1 MSLCTSYFNSQL
13 CSRLLITCGRLLK
26 KMLKPLCTLTST
38 IVHVGCLLWTAFMSD
53 TPVYVHYAGNV
64 SEFWMAWL
72 SCFHFIYI
80 RYYLLDTSQTLQ
92 KCLAHKTIVEY
103 PTLHVVL
110 SEKASSYQH
119 VGSSQTQQGIE
130 TVVFVWE
137 IRLNIYI
144 QWQVTIHKCDGLFLH
159 FVDPFTAMFLC
170 SKQKHCKN
178 MKSVQ

>member
-1 MSLCTSYFNSQL
+1 MYTDIHY
-13 CSRLLITCGRLLK
+13 
-26 KMLKPLCTLTST
+26 ST
-38 IVHVGCLLWTAFMSD
+38 VHVGCLLWTAFMSD
-53 TPVYVHYAGNV
+53 TSVYIHYAGDV
-64 SEFWMAWL
+64 SEFGMAWL

-144 QWQVTIHKCDGLFLH
+144 QWQVTIHKCDEVCFCILLTLSLPCFSVQNRNIAKTWSLFSNDVNTTIRKYSSRAVTH
-159 FVDPFTAMFLC
+159 FTAQI
-170 SKQKHCKN
+170 SI
-178 MKSVQ
+178 